1 MGIAFLLAGE
11 FLGIFA
17 WSYFASAIAR
27 KDSKKIIIFLS
38 LGIVSLVL
46 VLLSKKFADIP
57 WQTIILIIYAILIG
71 ALGSVLGTR
80 FKKEKDIPIKNEKYH
95 GD

>member
-1 MGIAFLLAGE
+1 MGTAFLLAGE
-11 FLGIFA
+11 FLGILA
-17 WSYFASAIAR
+17 WSCFARAIAR

-57 WQTIILIIYAILIG
+57 WHTIIVVIYAILIG
-71 ALGSVLGTR
+71 TLGSVLGIH
-80 FKKEKDIPIKNEKYH
+80 FKKEKNIPIKNEKYS

>member
-1 MGIAFLLAGE
+1 LGIALLIAGE
-11 FLGIFA
+11 FLGILA
-17 WSYFASAIAR
+17 WSCFARAIAR

-57 WQTIILIIYAILIG
+57 WYTIGTYIYTILIC
-71 ALGSVLGTR
+71 ALGSVLGTH

>member
-1 MGIAFLLAGE
+1 M
-11 FLGIFA
+11 
-17 WSYFASAIAR
+17 
-27 KDSKKIIIFLS
+27 
-38 LGIVSLVL
+38 LVF
-46 VLLSKKFADIP
+46 LSKKFADIP
-57 WQTIILIIYAILIG
+57 WHTIILVIYAILIG